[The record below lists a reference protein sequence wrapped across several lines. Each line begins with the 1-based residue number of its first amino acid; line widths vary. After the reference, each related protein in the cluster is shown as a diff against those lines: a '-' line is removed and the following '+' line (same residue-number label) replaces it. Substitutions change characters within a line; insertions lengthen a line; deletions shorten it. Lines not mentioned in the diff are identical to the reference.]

1 MRIYEG
7 DPSRVASILPG
18 RGYTPN
24 HPLLYYCRMLLLDRG
39 WTVREVWWVDGDKTD
54 PDAAVAETTRELDAV
69 SVGLHLVVAKSL
81 GTFAL
86 PLAVERTLPGVWLT
100 PILTEASIATAVRNL
115 SAPSLLVGGTTDRL
129 WDAKVAR
136 QSAADVLELE
146 GANHS
151 LELGES
157 VESSLAALQQVVAR
171 VASFVDRLG
180 ATPF

>member
-1 MRIYEG
+1 
-7 DPSRVASILPG
+7 
-18 RGYTPN
+18 
-24 HPLLYYCRMLLLDRG
+24 MLLLDRG

-54 PDAAVAETTRELDAV
+54 PDAASAQTTRELDAV

-81 GTFAL
+81 GTLAL

-115 SAPSLLVGGTTDRL
+115 SAPSLLVGGTKDRL
-129 WDAKVAR
+129 WDAEVAR

-151 LELGES
+151 LEFGES
-157 VESSLAALQQVVAR
+157 VEPSLAALQQVVAR
-171 VASFVDRLG
+171 VATFVDRLG
-180 ATPF
+180 D